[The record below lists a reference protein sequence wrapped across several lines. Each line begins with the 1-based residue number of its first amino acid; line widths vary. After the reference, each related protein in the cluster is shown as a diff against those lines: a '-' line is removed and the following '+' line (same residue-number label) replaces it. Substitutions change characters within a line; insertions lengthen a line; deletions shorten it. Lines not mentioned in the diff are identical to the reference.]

1 MEPKICHQK
10 LIIGKNWRRFC
21 HVILTLGNT
30 GEFYMIEYFSTKIVH
45 DHDWIL
51 NTIFS
56 PDVYDIEQKSVL
68 NCLYELVLNELTRK
82 SMSLF
87 LP

>member
-1 MEPKICHQK
+1 
-10 LIIGKNWRRFC
+10 
-21 HVILTLGNT
+21 
-30 GEFYMIEYFSTKIVH
+30 MIEYFSTKIVH